1 LEPREAAMKKLI
13 ILIALAFAIAVTGP
27 EIALTASPSPALAD
41 CGGSNC

>member
-1 LEPREAAMKKLI
+1 MKKLI

-41 CGGSNC
+41 CGGSKC